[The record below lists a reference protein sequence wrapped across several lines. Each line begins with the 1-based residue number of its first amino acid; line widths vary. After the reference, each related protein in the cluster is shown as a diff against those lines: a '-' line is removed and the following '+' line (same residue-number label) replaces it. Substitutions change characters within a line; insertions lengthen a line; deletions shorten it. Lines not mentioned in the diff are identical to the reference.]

1 MPSQKGPDTTK
12 RHKKVVSS
20 SGAYRTTLR
29 AEKETQSSGNRD
41 LSFKREHEAVDEA
54 SRKMEQ
60 KPWNRLDRGHRIRKL
75 REWVYTLKGE
85 KYTEDLKEEIQTTL
99 VRAVQRREIT
109 TNTCVE
115 YDTDTCRV
123 ISVPALLIV
132 DDGVPDSGTE
142 SPMENKRTTRVIIRH
157 PEKKTKRRKKRTSS

>member
-1 MPSQKGPDTTK
+1 MPVKKGQETIK
-12 RHKKVVSS
+12 KHKKVVSS

-54 SRKMEQ
+54 SRKMEK

-75 REWVYTLKGE
+75 REWVDTLSGE
-85 KYTEDLKEEIQTTL
+85 QYTEDLKEEIQATL
-99 VRAVQRREIT
+99 VKAVQRKEIT

-115 YDTDTCRV
+115 YDTEACRV
-123 ISVPALLIV
+123 ISVPALLLV
-132 DDGVPDSGTE
+132 DDTE
-142 SPMENKRTTRVIIRH
+142 PPTENKRATRVIIRH
-157 PEKKTKRRKKRTSS
+157 PEKKTKRRKKKTSS